1 MSRPTLPPSTAPR
14 RARNRLAVVA
24 ALCACL
30 LLTGLFPATAQTDE
44 DAIREQLEAVEAQ
57 QAELQQSLTTATER
71 VDDLT
76 ARLAQIRDRSDELH
90 AELKALRERGQRAKV
105 LTDRRVRR
113 IYKGG
118 RVNTMMAFATG
129 TSMADISM
137 RTHYLTAMTR
147 RSQQEFEQAAGL
159 YRATEAREQELAV
172 VDERLDQLV
181 SEAADAQADL
191 DAQFASAGQTRA
203 QLEDDLVAAEA
214 EALRL
219 AEEAEAKRLAAEEA
233 ARTAAASEDAAREL
247 AAAEAAERRAA
258 AASRSADRARAAVA
272 SAPEPQPQPQPA
284 AEPETNTGGGGGGS
298 AGDGGGSSAPT
309 SGGKACPQDNPRSY
323 SDTWGAPRSGGRTH
337 QGTDIFGSYG
347 GKVFAIVDGTIEWT
361 RSGASSGL
369 FLSLRGN
376 DGHTYWY
383 MHMIDFTVR
392 AGQSVKAGD
401 LIAHNGDTGNAQG
414 TTPHIHFEYHP
425 GGGGAV
431 NPYPLVKSVCG

>member
-1 MSRPTLPPSTAPR
+1 MLRPTLPPSTGPLS
-14 RARNRLAVVA
+14 ARNRIALVA

-30 LLTGLFPATAQTDE
+30 LLTGLSPATGQTDA
-44 DAIREQLEAVEAQ
+44 DAIREQLEAVEAE
-57 QAELQQSLTTATER
+57 QAQLQRSLTTATER

-76 ARLAQIRDRSDELH
+76 ARLAEIRDRSAQLN
-90 AELKALRERGQRAKV
+90 AELDALRQRGSRAQA
-105 LTDRRVRR
+105 LTDRRIRR
-113 IYKGG
+113 MYKGG

-129 TSMADISM
+129 TSVTDIST

-147 RSQQEFEQAAGL
+147 RSQQEFERAASL
-159 YRATEAREQELAV
+159 YRATQAREQELAGV
-172 VDERLDQLV
+172 NQRVDELV
-181 SEAADAQADL
+181 AEAADAQADL
-191 DAQFASAGQTRA
+191 NAQFAVAGQTHN
-203 QLEDDLVAAEA
+203 QLEEDLAAAEA

-219 AEEAEAKRLAAEEA
+219 AQEAEAKRRAAEA
-233 ARTAAASEDAAREL
+233 AEAASEDAARQVAE
-247 AAAEAAERRAA
+247 AEAAERRAA

-272 SAPEPQPQPQPA
+272 SAPQPAPQP
-284 AEPETNTGGGGGGS
+284 EPEPAPESGSSGGGGGGS
-298 AGDGGGSSAPT
+298 SGGGGGSTAPT

-337 QGTDIFGSYG
+337 QGTDIFGAYG
-347 GKVFAIVDGTIEWT
+347 GDVFAIVDGTIEWT
-361 RSGASSGL
+361 RTGGTSGL

-376 DGHTYWY
+376 DGNTYWY
-383 MHMIDFTVR
+383 MHMIDFTVS
-392 AGQSVKAGD
+392 AGQSVQAGD